1 MLTRTTRIPRFFG
14 LLCLLGALGA
24 CGGGGGGGTAAV
36 DPGTPPG
43 GLDTTSP
50 LEQVVV
56 MYDVTGDDDPDL
68 VTLDR
73 TTEPFR
79 IVEAL
84 VATDAGTVDRTDA
97 MKGQPIDADVS
108 RTLADWLAGSVD
120 VASGTRLDVVETD
133 GRETTVTIWE

>member
-1 MLTRTTRIPRFFG
+1 MRTMRIPRVLG

-24 CGGGGGGGTAAV
+24 CGGGGGGGAAAV
-36 DPGTPPG
+36 DPGTPGTG
-43 GLDTTSP
+43 GLDATSP

-56 MYDVTGDDDPDL
+56 QYDVTGDDDPDL

-84 VATDAGTVDRTDA
+84 VATDAGPVDRTDA
-97 MKGQPIDADVS
+97 MKGQAIDADVS
-108 RTLADWLAGSVD
+108 RTLADWLAGNVD